1 MHSNLLQ
8 LLGKKF
14 DDLIEGLTLLEL
26 ENQTQV
32 AGQFAL
38 TFF

>member
-26 ENQTQV
+26 ENTKHK
-32 AGQFAL
+32 L
-38 TFF
+38 LDNLR